1 LKSQLVRHILPHQKA
16 RVRLK
21 SYLFIFLGA
30 VISCST
36 IKTDVYQI
44 YPIGFIRN
52 NGNLTTIEMDAKY
65 VDGILGLKEFSHLL
79 VFYWLHENDN
89 PKKRE
94 ILQVYPRGDPQN
106 PLQGVFAT
114 RSPVRPNLIGLSI
127 CKILSIEENIIRI
140 DTIDAYDGSPVIDL
154 KPYIPD
160 IDSEEDVQVPE
171 WVYR

>member
-1 LKSQLVRHILPHQKA
+1 MLKQNTKCRQELF
-16 RVRLK
+16 VRLK

-36 IKTDVYQI
+36 IKSDVYQI
-44 YPIGFIRN
+44 SSVGLIRKHHN
-52 NGNLTTIEMDAKY
+52 VTTIEIDVKY
-65 VDGILGLKEFSHLL
+65 EDGILGLNEFSHVL
-79 VFYWLHENDN
+79 VCYWLHKNDN
-89 PKKRE
+89 PETRE
-94 ILQVYPRGDPQN
+94 ILQVYPRGNPQN
-106 PLQGVFAT
+106 PLHGVFAT

-127 CKILSIEENIIRI
+127 CKILSIEDNIIQI

>member
-1 LKSQLVRHILPHQKA
+1 MHYLYLNLKNNQK
-16 RVRLK
+16 VNVMLK
-21 SYLFIFLGA
+21 ICLFILLGA

-44 YPIGFIRN
+44 YPIEFIRN

-65 VDGILGLKEFSHLL
+65 VDGILGIDKFSHA
-79 VFYWLHENDN
+79 VVCYWLHENDN
-89 PKKRE
+89 PEKRG

-106 PLQGVFAT
+106 PLHGVFAT

-127 CKILSIEENIIRI
+127 CKILSIEDNIIRI
-140 DTIDAYDGSPVIDL
+140 DTIDAYDGTPVIDL

-160 IDSEEDVQVPE
+160 IDSVEDVQLPE

>member
-1 LKSQLVRHILPHQKA
+1 MHYLSFNVKKHQKVSVMLKSC
-16 RVRLK
+16 
-21 SYLFIFLGA
+21 LFLLFSAL
-30 VISCST
+30 ISCST
-36 IKTDVYQI
+36 IKSDVYQI
-44 YPIGFIRN
+44 SSVGLIRKHHN
-52 NGNLTTIEMDAKY
+52 VTTIEIDVRY
-65 VDGILGLKEFSHLL
+65 EDGILGLNEFSH
-79 VFYWLHENDN
+79 VVVCYWLHKNDN
-89 PKKRE
+89 QEQRE
-94 ILQVYPRGDPQN
+94 ILQVFPRGDPQN

-127 CKILSIEENIIRI
+127 CKILSIEDNIIQI